1 MGEKAAQYVRR
12 LESRLVNELAENL
25 SVPGQAKR
33 EVLRPMAE
41 EALRTFFTD
50 GQLDRAKLNDLFE
63 TAYQAGIEEDT
74 QYIEQYGDVKKFIR
88 DQKLSIS
95 EKDRQDIAD
104 YNLFRKAAM
113 GTLTISKDGLAVD
126 VA

>member
-1 MGEKAAQYVRR
+1 MPEDVLQKFGEQRNPQGDYTGKVKFSSQDGRYRDLMGEKAAQYVRR

-63 TAYQAGIEEDT
+63 TA
-74 QYIEQYGDVKKFIR
+74 
-88 DQKLSIS
+88 
-95 EKDRQDIAD
+95 
-104 YNLFRKAAM
+104 
-113 GTLTISKDGLAVD
+113 
-126 VA
+126 

>member
-1 MGEKAAQYVRR
+1 MLQKFGEQRNPQGDYTGKVKFSSQDGRYRDLMGEKAAQYVRR
-12 LESRLVNELAENL
+12 LESGLVNELAENL

-63 TAYQAGIEEDT
+63 TA
-74 QYIEQYGDVKKFIR
+74 
-88 DQKLSIS
+88 
-95 EKDRQDIAD
+95 
-104 YNLFRKAAM
+104 
-113 GTLTISKDGLAVD
+113 
-126 VA
+126 